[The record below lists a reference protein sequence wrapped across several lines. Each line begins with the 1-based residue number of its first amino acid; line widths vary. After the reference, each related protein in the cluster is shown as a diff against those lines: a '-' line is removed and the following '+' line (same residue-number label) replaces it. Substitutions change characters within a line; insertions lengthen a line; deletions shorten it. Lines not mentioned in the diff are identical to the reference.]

1 MRLDKFLSNL
11 KYGTRSE
18 VQSKIKKGFVT
29 VNGVTVKDSKTQI
42 NPEEDDII
50 IDGETTYYKKTIL
63 LIMNKPAGYLST
75 SEIGKQKTVFELLKE
90 PYNRLSLNIA
100 GRLDKDTEGL
110 LLFTND
116 GDLLHNIITP
126 KKHVYKKYYV
136 KTELPFDISN
146 IDKTYEILDGRDRP
160 YIPLKAIAETISSNE
175 FYLSIMEGKFHQVKR
190 MVQHFDNEVIYLKR
204 VSIGKIILDESLQ
217 TGEYKEIEDYS
228 I

>member
-1 MRLDKFLSNL
+1 MVLFERFILITNL
-11 KYGTRSE
+11 RDNIGYMY
-18 VQSKIKKGFVT
+18 
-29 VNGVTVKDSKTQI
+29 
-42 NPEEDDII
+42 NPESCKFEA
-50 IDGETTYYKKTIL
+50 TT
-63 LIMNKPAGYLST
+63 
-75 SEIGKQKTVFELLKE
+75 
-90 PYNRLSLNIA
+90 
-100 GRLDKDTEGL
+100 KD
-110 LLFTND
+110 
-116 GDLLHNIITP
+116 DLLHNIITP